1 MILGTLVGSAVAVET
16 DWVEAGEVHAFV
28 VGSMMM
34 DVGSQSAVLVNV
46 AVGLMLVTGSA
57 LEETV
62 RTGGEVTTGAE
73 DFETVTK
80 VEAEVAVACSTLVG
94 GAVDSVAGA
103 EVAGTEVAGAEVAG
117 AVGAVELVTEPV
129 STAEEDEPV
138 TETEAE
144 VTGLVGS
151 SELVVLTGT
160 PVTEP
165 VGALVVPAGTLV
177 GMLVGGLEAET
188 GGSLLVELPTGTS
201 ELTLELVGIGGS
213 VIGSE
218 MLRPMELEV
227 EGGTSEEVA
236 LPTSDADAVGVEVG
250 ITGGRVVGKDR
261 VGRVVGKDKVG
272 RIVGSDKVGRRPPF
286 DVEAPVP
293 ESDV

>member
-1 MILGTLVGSAVAVET
+1 MII
-16 DWVEAGEVHAFV
+16 
-28 VGSMMM
+28 
-34 DVGSQSAVLVNV
+34 DVGSQSAVLVRV
-46 AVGLMLVTGSA
+46 AVGLMLVMGSA

-80 VEAEVAVACSTLVG
+80 VEAEVACSTLVG

-103 EVAGTEVAGAEVAG
+103 EVAGAEVAGAEVAG

-177 GMLVGGLEAET
+177 GMLVGGLVTET

-201 ELTLELVGIGGS
+201 ELTLELTLELVGIGGS

-236 LPTSDADAVGVEVG
+236 LPTSDADAVGAEVG

-286 DVEAPVP
+286 DVDEAPVP